1 MNNVNT
7 NQQPGLPALRRQIK
21 REVKQYMK
29 CEVLCLRVFAHC
41 GRNIVAVDYV
51 DFLPQSEVERH
62 IRSICPPEWE
72 VITNRLWSDE
82 TAKSLLFQM
91 LSEETDRENHL
102 FRSVNP
108 VLTMCLASRF
118 RDFSCVNQVY

>member
-1 MNNVNT
+1 MNRT
-7 NQQPGLPALRRQIK
+7 QASGLPALRRQIK

-62 IRSICPPEWE
+62 IRSLCPPGWE
-72 VITNRLWSDE
+72 VVTNRLWSEE
-82 TAKSLLFQM
+82 TAKNLLFQM
-91 LSEETDRENHL
+91 LNEEVDRQNHL
-102 FRSVNP
+102 LRTHNP
-108 VLTMCLASRF
+108 VLTMRLASRF
-118 RDFSCVNQVY
+118 SDFSCVNQA